1 MHTNDALADRELRIL
16 KAMHQHL
23 VTTLG
28 AHCLVRS
35 TGLRR
40 AYAGGS
46 RLEGVWRG
54 TQFRVS
60 LDLAAPEAC
69 NVVAWSGGT
78 ADAGEERA
86 VRSSWTVSRHASAP
100 WTRRRMAR
108 GRRTAGGQKREQLI
122 ASS

>member
-1 MHTNDALADRELRIL
+1 MASNDARADRELRIL

-69 NVVAWSGGT
+69 NIVAWSGGT
-78 ADAGEERA
+78 ADADEEREVRDA
-86 VRSSWTVSRHASAP
+86 VVASLRKATEP
-100 WTRRRMAR
+100 MRRR
-108 GRRTAGGQKREQLI
+108 ENL
-122 ASS
+122 